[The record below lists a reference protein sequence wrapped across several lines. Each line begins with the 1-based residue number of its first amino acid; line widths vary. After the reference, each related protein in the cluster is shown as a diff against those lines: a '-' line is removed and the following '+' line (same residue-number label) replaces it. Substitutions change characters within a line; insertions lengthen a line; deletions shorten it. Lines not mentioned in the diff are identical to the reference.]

1 MSNRRIGSIMA
12 KVKDS
17 LIWGIAII
25 VSVIL
30 CGFVLLM
37 SPIFYI
43 SGAMI
48 GPYDEKEEWKGV
60 QL

>member
-1 MSNRRIGSIMA
+1 MSNRGIGSIMA

-17 LIWGIAII
+17 FIWGIAIV

-30 CGFVLLM
+30 CGFMLFM
-37 SPIFYI
+37 SPVLYI
-43 SGAMI
+43 SGALT
-48 GPYDEKEEWKGV
+48 GPYDEKEAWKGV

>member
-1 MSNRRIGSIMA
+1 MA

-17 LIWGIAII
+17 FIWGIAIV

-43 SGAMI
+43 SGALT
-48 GPYDEKEEWKGV
+48 GPYDEKEAWKGV